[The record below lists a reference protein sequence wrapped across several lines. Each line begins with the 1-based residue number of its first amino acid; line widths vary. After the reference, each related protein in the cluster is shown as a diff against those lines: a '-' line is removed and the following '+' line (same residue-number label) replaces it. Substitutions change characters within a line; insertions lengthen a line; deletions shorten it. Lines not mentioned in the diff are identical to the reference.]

1 MSTLILKAEAFG
13 DLLRR
18 YARVLQAQWRERGLH
33 ADPDRELLE
42 RQFLPAALELL
53 ESPPSP
59 LPRVLLWT
67 IIVIFTAALVWSVFG
82 RLDTVAV
89 AHGKVIA
96 STRAQLVQPVDTA
109 VVKRILVRDGQ
120 AVRKGEVL
128 VELDATLPHADSAQA
143 RDSWVATRLESAR
156 ARALL
161 ASMDQG
167 QSLSLQ
173 SIEGVEP
180 ERLASER
187 ALLASQVGAYR
198 SKLAALDAETAKRE
212 AELASARELVS
223 KLRETAAIAK
233 QRADDY
239 KGLMDKSFVSR
250 HGYLDRERERIEEER
265 TLAYQRAR
273 LVELE
278 NAIRETRERRGAY
291 VAEFRRET
299 TAALNEAERREAG
312 LAQEL
317 VKTSERE
324 RLMRLTAPVDGI
336 VQQLAVHTE
345 GGVVTAAQ
353 PLLVV
358 APKDYEA
365 EVEVALDNKDV
376 GFVKRGQ
383 RGEVKVETFPF
394 TRYGTIPA
402 RVLFVS
408 SDAAADEKRGL
419 VFQAKL
425 ALDRSTLQVDEREV
439 NLTPGMAVIAEVKT
453 GSRRVIEYF
462 LSPILQTSQ
471 ESLRER

>member
-1 MSTLILKAEAFG
+1 MSALRLRIEAFG
-13 DLLRR
+13 ELLAR
-18 YARVLQAQWRERGLH
+18 YARVLHASWR
-33 ADPDRELLE
+33 DREAFAAPRREPLE

-53 ESPPSP
+53 ETPPSP

-67 IIVIFTAALVWSVFG
+67 IIAIFAAALAWSVFG
-82 RLDTVAV
+82 RVDMVAV

-120 AVRKGEVL
+120 EVKKGDVL
-128 VELDATLPHADSAQA
+128 VELDATVPQADSAQA
-143 RDSWVATRLESAR
+143 RDAWVATRLEIAR

-161 ASMDQG
+161 ASMDHG
-167 QSLSLQ
+167 REPSLSALA
-173 SIEGVEP
+173 GVEP
-180 ERLASER
+180 GRFAVER
-187 ALLASQVGAYR
+187 AVLASQFAEYR
-198 SKLAALDAETAKRE
+198 SKLAAFDAEMAKRE
-212 AELASARELVS
+212 AELDSTRELVT
-223 KLRETAAIAK
+223 KLGETAAIAK

-239 KGLMDKSFVSR
+239 KSLMEKNYVSR
-250 HGYLDRERERIEEER
+250 HGYLERERERIEEER

-278 NAIRETRERRGAY
+278 NAIRETRERRAAY
-291 VAEFRRET
+291 AAEFRRQT
-299 TAALNEAERREAG
+299 TATLNEAERREAS
-312 LAQEL
+312 LSQEL
-317 VKTSERE
+317 VKTGKRE
-324 RLMRLTAPVDGI
+324 GLMRLTAPVDGI

-358 APKDYEA
+358 APKDYQA
-365 EVEVALDNKDV
+365 EVEVALENRDV
-376 GFVKRGQ
+376 GFVKRDQ
-383 RGEVKVETFPF
+383 RGEIKVETFPF

-408 SDAAADEKRGL
+408 SDAASDEKRGL
-419 VFQAKL
+419 IFQAKL
-425 ALDRSTLQVDEREV
+425 LLERSTMQIDEREV
-439 NLTPGMAVIAEVKT
+439 NLTPGMAVTAEINT

-462 LSPILQTSQ
+462 LSPILQTTQ